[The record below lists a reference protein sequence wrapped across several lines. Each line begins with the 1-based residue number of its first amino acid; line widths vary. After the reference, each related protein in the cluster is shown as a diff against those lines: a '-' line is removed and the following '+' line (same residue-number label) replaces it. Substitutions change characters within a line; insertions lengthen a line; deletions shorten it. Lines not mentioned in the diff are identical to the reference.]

1 MYLKLIVIELKS
13 TMDQK
18 YKKIVMKFGG
28 TSMADMDCI
37 SKVADHIERELSNGT
52 LIAVVVSAMAGETD
66 RLISLADQAGNNM
79 QQSERD
85 VIISTGE
92 QVSSAMLSM
101 ILNRRNIDAKSIL
114 GWQIPL
120 ITKGLHGSARIS
132 NVKSNYLENL
142 MKNGIV
148 PIIAGFQGISEE
160 NRVTTLGR
168 GGSDT
173 TAVAIACGIH
183 ADLCDIYTDV
193 DGVYTSD
200 PRIIPEAQKMKHIS
214 FEEMLEMASQG
225 AKVLQTRSV
234 ELAMSYNMPIRVRS
248 TFSENDFENATNSTN
263 IGTVVTNE
271 DGILE
276 DKVVSG
282 IAYSKSEAKVTIQ
295 QLEDKPGVAAEIFG
309 NLADNGIN
317 VDMIVQ
323 NISADGM
330 HTDLTFTVQETD
342 LSSAKLVIESLSNTI
357 KYVKLEESKDIAKL
371 SIIGVGMRSHAGV
384 AAQMFSVLAEN
395 GINIQAI
402 TTSEIKISVLIELKH
417 IEKAMKALH
426 SAYKL
431 DQN

>member
-1 MYLKLIVIELKS
+1 MIELKS

-28 TSMADMDCI
+28 TSMADIDCVY
-37 SKVADHIERELSNGT
+37 KVADHIERELSNGK
-52 LIAVVVSAMAGETD
+52 LVAVVVSAMAGETD
-66 RLISLADQAGNNM
+66 RLIGLADQVGNIEL
-79 QQSERD
+79 QSERD
-85 VIISTGE
+85 VIISSGE
-92 QVSSAMLSM
+92 QVSSAILSM
-101 ILNRRNIDAKSIL
+101 TLNKRNIPARSIQ

-120 ITKGLHGSARIS
+120 ITNSMHGSARIS
-132 NVKSNYLENL
+132 DIKSSHLEKL
-142 MKNGIV
+142 MEKGIV

-168 GGSDT
+168 CGSDT
-173 TAVAIACGIH
+173 TAVAIACSID

-200 PRIIPEAQKMKHIS
+200 PRIIPDAQKLKLVS

-234 ELAMSYNMPIRVRS
+234 ELAMSYNMPVRVRS
-248 TFSENDFENATNSTN
+248 TFSENDFENVKNGTN
-263 IGTVVTNE
+263 IGTIVTNE
-271 DGILE
+271 EKILE

-295 QLEDKPGVAAEIFG
+295 KLEDKPGIAAEIFG
-309 NLADNGIN
+309 SLANDGIN

-323 NISADGM
+323 NISADGK

-342 LSSAKLVIESLSNTI
+342 LRAAKLVIEGLSDSI
-357 KYVKLEESKDIAKL
+357 KYAKLEDSKDIAKV

-384 AAQMFSVLAEN
+384 AAQMFSILAEK

-402 TTSEIKISVLIELKH
+402 TTSEIKVSVLIELDH
-417 IEKAMKALH
+417 IEKAMRALH
-426 SAYKL
+426 SAYEL

>member
-1 MYLKLIVIELKS
+1 
-13 TMDQK
+13 MDQNC
-18 YKKIVMKFGG
+18 KKIVMKFGG
-28 TSMADMDCI
+28 TSMADFDCM
-37 SKVADHIERELSNGT
+37 SKVADHIERELSAG
-52 LIAVVVSAMAGETD
+52 LKLAVVVSAMAGETD
-66 RLISLADQAGNNM
+66 RLISLADQVGSNTE
-79 QQSERD
+79 QSEKD
-85 VIISTGE
+85 VIISSGE
-92 QVSSAMLSM
+92 QVSSAILSM
-101 ILNRRNIDAKSIL
+101 ILNRRNINAKSIQ

-120 ITKGLHGSARIS
+120 ITIGMHGSARI
-132 NVKSNYLENL
+132 NDVKSDYLDKLIED
-142 MKNGIV
+142 GVV
-148 PIIAGFQGISEE
+148 PIIAGFQGISQE

-173 TAVAIACGIH
+173 TAVAIACAIN

-200 PRIIPEAQKMKHIS
+200 PRVIPKAQKLNIIS

-248 TFSENDFENATNSTN
+248 TFSENNFENVENSTN
-263 IGTVVTNE
+263 IGTIVTNE
-271 DGILE
+271 ERILE

-282 IAYSKSEAKVTIQ
+282 IAYSKNEAKVTIQ

-309 NLADNGIN
+309 NLADSGIN

-330 HTDLTFTVQETD
+330 HTDLTFTVQESD
-342 LSSAKLVIESLSNTI
+342 LNAARLVIDNLGDKV
-357 KYVKLEESKDIAKL
+357 KYEKLEESKEIAKV

-384 AAQMFSVLAEN
+384 AAQMFSILAEK

-402 TTSEIKISVLIELKH
+402 TTSEIKVSVLIDLRQ
-417 IEKAMKALH
+417 IEKAMRALH
-426 SAYKL
+426 SVYGL

>member
-1 MYLKLIVIELKS
+1 
-13 TMDQK
+13 
-18 YKKIVMKFGG
+18 
-28 TSMADMDCI
+28 MADFDCM
-37 SKVADHIERELSNGT
+37 SKVADHIERELSAG
-52 LIAVVVSAMAGETD
+52 LKLAVVVSAMAGETD
-66 RLISLADQAGNNM
+66 RLISLADQVGSNTK
-79 QQSERD
+79 QSEKD
-85 VIISTGE
+85 VIISSGE
-92 QVSSAMLSM
+92 QVSSAILSM
-101 ILNRRNIDAKSIL
+101 ILNKRNINAKSIQ

-120 ITKGLHGSARIS
+120 ITIGMHGSARI
-132 NVKSNYLENL
+132 NDVKSDYLDKLIED
-142 MKNGIV
+142 GVV
-148 PIIAGFQGISEE
+148 PIIAGFQGISQE

-173 TAVAIACGIH
+173 TAVAIACAIN

-200 PRIIPEAQKMKHIS
+200 PRVIPKAQKLNIIS

-248 TFSENDFENATNSTN
+248 TFSENNFENVENSTN
-263 IGTVVTNE
+263 IGTIVTNE
-271 DGILE
+271 ERILE

-282 IAYSKSEAKVTIQ
+282 IAYSKNEAKVTIQ

-309 NLADNGIN
+309 NLADSGIN

-330 HTDLTFTVQETD
+330 HTDLTFTVQESD
-342 LSSAKLVIESLSNTI
+342 LNAARLVIDNLGDKV
-357 KYVKLEESKDIAKL
+357 KYAKLEESKEIAKV

-384 AAQMFSVLAEN
+384 AAQMFSILAEK

-402 TTSEIKISVLIELKH
+402 TTSEIKVSVLIELRQ
-417 IEKAMKALH
+417 IEKAMRALH
-426 SAYKL
+426 SVYGL

>member
-1 MYLKLIVIELKS
+1 
-13 TMDQK
+13 MDQNC
-18 YKKIVMKFGG
+18 KKIVMKFGG
-28 TSMADMDCI
+28 TSMADFDCM
-37 SKVADHIERELSNGT
+37 SKVADHIERELSAG
-52 LIAVVVSAMAGETD
+52 LKLAVVVSAMAGETD
-66 RLISLADQAGNNM
+66 RLISLADQVGSNTK
-79 QQSERD
+79 QSEKD
-85 VIISTGE
+85 VIISSGE
-92 QVSSAMLSM
+92 QVSSAILSM
-101 ILNRRNIDAKSIL
+101 ILNKRNINAKSIQ

-120 ITKGLHGSARIS
+120 ITIGMHGSARI
-132 NVKSNYLENL
+132 NDVKSDYLDKLIED
-142 MKNGIV
+142 GVV
-148 PIIAGFQGISEE
+148 PIIAGFQGISQE

-173 TAVAIACGIH
+173 TAVAIACAIN

-200 PRIIPEAQKMKHIS
+200 PRVIPKAQKLDIIS

-248 TFSENDFENATNSTN
+248 TFSENNFENVENSTN
-263 IGTVVTNE
+263 IGTIVTNE
-271 DGILE
+271 ERILE

-282 IAYSKSEAKVTIQ
+282 IAYSKNEAKVTIQ

-309 NLADNGIN
+309 NLADSGIN

-330 HTDLTFTVQETD
+330 HTDLTFTVQESD
-342 LSSAKLVIESLSNTI
+342 LNAARLVIDNLGDKV
-357 KYVKLEESKDIAKL
+357 KYAKLEESKEIAKV

-384 AAQMFSVLAEN
+384 AAQMFSILAEK

-402 TTSEIKISVLIELKH
+402 TTSEIKVSVLIELRQ
-417 IEKAMKALH
+417 IEKAMRALH
-426 SAYKL
+426 SVYGL

>member
-1 MYLKLIVIELKS
+1 
-13 TMDQK
+13 MDQNC
-18 YKKIVMKFGG
+18 KKIVMKFGG
-28 TSMADMDCI
+28 TSMADFDCM
-37 SKVADHIERELSNGT
+37 SKVADHIERELSAG
-52 LIAVVVSAMAGETD
+52 LKLAVVVSAMAGETD
-66 RLISLADQAGNNM
+66 RLISLADQVGSNTK
-79 QQSERD
+79 QSEKD
-85 VIISTGE
+85 VIISSGE
-92 QVSSAMLSM
+92 QVSSAILSM
-101 ILNRRNIDAKSIL
+101 ILNKRNINAKSIQ

-120 ITKGLHGSARIS
+120 ITIGMHGSARI
-132 NVKSNYLENL
+132 NDVKSDYLDKLIED
-142 MKNGIV
+142 GVV
-148 PIIAGFQGISEE
+148 PIIAGFQGISQE

-173 TAVAIACGIH
+173 TAVAIACAIN

-200 PRIIPEAQKMKHIS
+200 PRVIPKAQKLNIIS

-248 TFSENDFENATNSTN
+248 TFSENNFENVENSTN
-263 IGTVVTNE
+263 IGTIVTNE
-271 DGILE
+271 ERILE

-282 IAYSKSEAKVTIQ
+282 IAYSKNEAKVTIQ

-309 NLADNGIN
+309 NLADSGIN

-330 HTDLTFTVQETD
+330 HTDLTFTVQESD
-342 LSSAKLVIESLSNTI
+342 LSAARLVIDNLGDKV
-357 KYVKLEESKDIAKL
+357 KYAKLEESKEIAKV

-384 AAQMFSVLAEN
+384 AAQMFSILAEK

-402 TTSEIKISVLIELKH
+402 TTSEIKVSVLIDLRQ
-417 IEKAMKALH
+417 IEKAMRALH
-426 SAYKL
+426 SVYGL

>member
-1 MYLKLIVIELKS
+1 
-13 TMDQK
+13 MDQNC
-18 YKKIVMKFGG
+18 KKIVMKFGG
-28 TSMADMDCI
+28 TSMADFDCM
-37 SKVADHIERELSNGT
+37 SKVADHIERELSAG
-52 LIAVVVSAMAGETD
+52 LKLAVVVSAMAGETD
-66 RLISLADQAGNNM
+66 RLISLADQVGSNTK
-79 QQSERD
+79 QSEKD
-85 VIISTGE
+85 VIISSGE
-92 QVSSAMLSM
+92 QVSSAILSM
-101 ILNRRNIDAKSIL
+101 ILNKRKINAKSIQ

-120 ITKGLHGSARIS
+120 ITIGMHGSARI
-132 NVKSNYLENL
+132 NDVKSDYLDKLIED
-142 MKNGIV
+142 GVV
-148 PIIAGFQGISEE
+148 PIIAGFQGISQE

-173 TAVAIACGIH
+173 TAVAIACAIN

-200 PRIIPEAQKMKHIS
+200 PRVIPKAQKLDIIS

-248 TFSENDFENATNSTN
+248 TFSENNFENVENSTN
-263 IGTVVTNE
+263 IGTIVTNE
-271 DGILE
+271 ERILE

-282 IAYSKSEAKVTIQ
+282 IAYSKNEAKVTIQ

-309 NLADNGIN
+309 NLADSGIN

-330 HTDLTFTVQETD
+330 HTDLTFTVQESD
-342 LSSAKLVIESLSNTI
+342 LNAARLVIDNLGDKV
-357 KYVKLEESKDIAKL
+357 KYAKLEESKEIAKV

-384 AAQMFSVLAEN
+384 AAQMFSILAEK

-402 TTSEIKISVLIELKH
+402 TTSEIKVSVLIELRQ
-417 IEKAMKALH
+417 IEKAMRALH
-426 SAYKL
+426 SVYGL

>member
-1 MYLKLIVIELKS
+1 
-13 TMDQK
+13 MDQN

-28 TSMADMDCI
+28 TSMADFDCM
-37 SKVADHIERELSNGT
+37 SKVADHIERELSAG
-52 LIAVVVSAMAGETD
+52 LKLAVVVSAMAGETD
-66 RLISLADQAGNNM
+66 RLISLADQVGSDTK
-79 QQSERD
+79 QSEKD
-85 VIISTGE
+85 VIISSGE
-92 QVSSAMLSM
+92 QVSSAILSM
-101 ILNRRNIDAKSIL
+101 ILNRRNINAKSIQ

-120 ITKGLHGSARIS
+120 ITIGMHGSARI
-132 NVKSNYLENL
+132 NDVKSDYLDKLIED
-142 MKNGIV
+142 GVV
-148 PIIAGFQGISEE
+148 PIIAGFQGISQE

-173 TAVAIACGIH
+173 TAVAIACAIN

-200 PRIIPEAQKMKHIS
+200 PRVIPKAQKLNIIS

-248 TFSENDFENATNSTN
+248 TFGENNFENVKNSTN
-263 IGTVVTNE
+263 IGTIVTNE
-271 DGILE
+271 ERILE

-282 IAYSKSEAKVTIQ
+282 IAYSKNEAKVTIQ

-309 NLADNGIN
+309 NLADSGIN

-330 HTDLTFTVQETD
+330 HTDLTFTVQESD
-342 LSSAKLVIESLSNTI
+342 LNAARLVIDNLGDKV
-357 KYVKLEESKDIAKL
+357 KYAKLEESKEIAKV

-384 AAQMFSVLAEN
+384 AAQMFSILAEK

-402 TTSEIKISVLIELKH
+402 TTSEIKVSVLIELRQ
-417 IEKAMKALH
+417 IEKAMRALH
-426 SAYKL
+426 SVYGL

>member
-1 MYLKLIVIELKS
+1 
-13 TMDQK
+13 MDQNC
-18 YKKIVMKFGG
+18 KKIVMKFGG
-28 TSMADMDCI
+28 TSMADFDCM
-37 SKVADHIERELSNGT
+37 SKVADHIERELSAG
-52 LIAVVVSAMAGETD
+52 LKLAVVVSAMAGETD
-66 RLISLADQAGNNM
+66 RLISLADQVGSNTE
-79 QQSERD
+79 QSEKD
-85 VIISTGE
+85 VIISSGE
-92 QVSSAMLSM
+92 QVSSAILSM
-101 ILNRRNIDAKSIL
+101 ILNKRNINAKSIQ

-120 ITKGLHGSARIS
+120 ITIGMHGSARI
-132 NVKSNYLENL
+132 NDVKSDYLDKLIED
-142 MKNGIV
+142 GVV
-148 PIIAGFQGISEE
+148 PIIAGFQGISQE

-173 TAVAIACGIH
+173 TAVAIACAIN

-200 PRIIPEAQKMKHIS
+200 PRVISKAQKLNIIS

-248 TFSENDFENATNSTN
+248 TFSENNFENVENSTN
-263 IGTVVTNE
+263 IGTIVTNE
-271 DGILE
+271 ERILE

-282 IAYSKSEAKVTIQ
+282 IAYSKNEAKVTIQ

-309 NLADNGIN
+309 NLADSGIN

-330 HTDLTFTVQETD
+330 HTDLTFTVQESD
-342 LSSAKLVIESLSNTI
+342 LNAARLVIDNLGDKV
-357 KYVKLEESKDIAKL
+357 KYAKLEESKEIAKV

-384 AAQMFSVLAEN
+384 AAQMFSILAEK

-402 TTSEIKISVLIELKH
+402 TTSEIKVSVLIELRQ
-417 IEKAMKALH
+417 IEKAMRALH
-426 SAYKL
+426 SVYGL

>member
-1 MYLKLIVIELKS
+1 
-13 TMDQK
+13 MDQN

-28 TSMADMDCI
+28 TSMADFDCI
-37 SKVADHIERELSNGT
+37 SKVADHIERELSAG
-52 LIAVVVSAMAGETD
+52 LKLAVVVSAMAGETD
-66 RLISLADQAGNNM
+66 RLISLADQVGSNTE
-79 QQSERD
+79 QSEKD
-85 VIISTGE
+85 VIISSGE
-92 QVSSAMLSM
+92 QVSSAILSM
-101 ILNRRNIDAKSIL
+101 ILNRRNINAKSIQ

-120 ITKGLHGSARIS
+120 ITIGMHGSARI
-132 NVKSNYLENL
+132 NDVKSDYLDKLIED
-142 MKNGIV
+142 GVV
-148 PIIAGFQGISEE
+148 PIIAGFQGISQE

-173 TAVAIACGIH
+173 TAVAIACAIN

-200 PRIIPEAQKMKHIS
+200 PRVIPKAQKLNIIS

-248 TFSENDFENATNSTN
+248 TFSENNFENVENSTN
-263 IGTVVTNE
+263 IGTIVTNE
-271 DGILE
+271 ERILE

-282 IAYSKSEAKVTIQ
+282 IAYSKNEAKVTIQ

-330 HTDLTFTVQETD
+330 HTDLTFTVQESD
-342 LSSAKLVIESLSNTI
+342 LNAARLVIDNLGDKV
-357 KYVKLEESKDIAKL
+357 KYAKLEESKEIAKV

-384 AAQMFSVLAEN
+384 AAQMFSILAEK

-402 TTSEIKISVLIELKH
+402 TTSEIKVSVLIELRQ
-417 IEKAMKALH
+417 IEKAMRALH
-426 SAYKL
+426 SVYGL

>member
-1 MYLKLIVIELKS
+1 
-13 TMDQK
+13 MDQNC
-18 YKKIVMKFGG
+18 KKIVMKFGG
-28 TSMADMDCI
+28 TSMADFDCM
-37 SKVADHIERELSNGT
+37 SKVADHIERELSAG
-52 LIAVVVSAMAGETD
+52 LKLAVVVSAMAGETD
-66 RLISLADQAGNNM
+66 RLISLADQVGSNTK
-79 QQSERD
+79 QSEKD
-85 VIISTGE
+85 VIISSGE
-92 QVSSAMLSM
+92 QVSSAILSM
-101 ILNRRNIDAKSIL
+101 ILNRRNINAKSIQ

-120 ITKGLHGSARIS
+120 ITIGMHGSARI
-132 NVKSNYLENL
+132 NDVKSDYLDKLIE
-142 MKNGIV
+142 GGVV
-148 PIIAGFQGISEE
+148 PIIAGFQGISQE
-160 NRVTTLGR
+160 NRVPTLGR

-173 TAVAIACGIH
+173 TAVAIACAIN

-200 PRIIPEAQKMKHIS
+200 PRVIPKAQKLNIIS

-248 TFSENDFENATNSTN
+248 TFSENNFENVENSTN
-263 IGTVVTNE
+263 IGTIVTNE
-271 DGILE
+271 ERILE

-282 IAYSKSEAKVTIQ
+282 IAYSKNEAKVTIQ

-309 NLADNGIN
+309 NLADSGIN

-330 HTDLTFTVQETD
+330 HTDLTFTVQESD
-342 LSSAKLVIESLSNTI
+342 LNAARLVIDNLGDKV
-357 KYVKLEESKDIAKL
+357 KYAKLEESKEIAKV

-384 AAQMFSVLAEN
+384 AAQMFSILAEK

-402 TTSEIKISVLIELKH
+402 TTSEIKVSVLIEVRQ
-417 IEKAMKALH
+417 IEKAMRALH
-426 SAYKL
+426 SVYGL

>member
-1 MYLKLIVIELKS
+1 
-13 TMDQK
+13 MDQNC
-18 YKKIVMKFGG
+18 KKIVMKFGG
-28 TSMADMDCI
+28 TSMADFDCM
-37 SKVADHIERELSNGT
+37 SKVADHIERELSAG
-52 LIAVVVSAMAGETD
+52 LKLAVVVSAMAGETD
-66 RLISLADQAGNNM
+66 RLISLADQVGSNTK
-79 QQSERD
+79 QSEKD
-85 VIISTGE
+85 VIISSGE
-92 QVSSAMLSM
+92 QVSSAILSM
-101 ILNRRNIDAKSIL
+101 ILNKRKINAKSIQ

-120 ITKGLHGSARIS
+120 ITIGMHGSARI
-132 NVKSNYLENL
+132 NDVKSDYLDKLIED
-142 MKNGIV
+142 GVV
-148 PIIAGFQGISEE
+148 PIIAGFQGISQE

-173 TAVAIACGIH
+173 TAVAIACAIN

-200 PRIIPEAQKMKHIS
+200 PRVIPKAQKLNIIS

-248 TFSENDFENATNSTN
+248 TFSENNFENVENSTN
-263 IGTVVTNE
+263 IGTIVTNE
-271 DGILE
+271 ERILE

-282 IAYSKSEAKVTIQ
+282 IAYSKNEAKVTIQ

-309 NLADNGIN
+309 NLADSGIN

-330 HTDLTFTVQETD
+330 HTDLTFTVQESD
-342 LSSAKLVIESLSNTI
+342 LNAARLVIDNLGDKV
-357 KYVKLEESKDIAKL
+357 KYAKLEESKEIAKV

-384 AAQMFSVLAEN
+384 AAQMFSILAEK

-402 TTSEIKISVLIELKH
+402 TTSEIKVSVLIELRQ
-417 IEKAMKALH
+417 IEKAMRALH
-426 SAYKL
+426 SVYGL

>member
-1 MYLKLIVIELKS
+1 
-13 TMDQK
+13 MDQNC
-18 YKKIVMKFGG
+18 KKIVMKFGG
-28 TSMADMDCI
+28 TSMADFDCM
-37 SKVADHIERELSNGT
+37 SKVADHIERELSAG
-52 LIAVVVSAMAGETD
+52 LKLAVVVSAMAGETD
-66 RLISLADQAGNNM
+66 RLISLADQVGSNTK
-79 QQSERD
+79 QSEKD
-85 VIISTGE
+85 VIISSGE
-92 QVSSAMLSM
+92 QVSSAILSM
-101 ILNRRNIDAKSIL
+101 ILNRRNINAKSIQ

-120 ITKGLHGSARIS
+120 ITIGMHGSARI
-132 NVKSNYLENL
+132 NDVKSDYLDKLIED
-142 MKNGIV
+142 GVV
-148 PIIAGFQGISEE
+148 PIIAGFQGISQE

-173 TAVAIACGIH
+173 TAVAIACAIN

-200 PRIIPEAQKMKHIS
+200 PRVIPKAQKLNIIS

-248 TFSENDFENATNSTN
+248 TFSENNFENVENSTN
-263 IGTVVTNE
+263 IGTIVTNE
-271 DGILE
+271 ERILE

-282 IAYSKSEAKVTIQ
+282 IAYSKNEAKVTIQ

-309 NLADNGIN
+309 NLADSGIN

-330 HTDLTFTVQETD
+330 HTDLTFTVQESD
-342 LSSAKLVIESLSNTI
+342 LNAARLVIDNLGDKV
-357 KYVKLEESKDIAKL
+357 KYAKLEESKEIAKV

-384 AAQMFSVLAEN
+384 AAQMFSILAEKD
-395 GINIQAI
+395 INIQAI
-402 TTSEIKISVLIELKH
+402 TTSEIKVSVLIELRQ
-417 IEKAMKALH
+417 IEKAMRALH
-426 SAYKL
+426 SVYGL

>member
-1 MYLKLIVIELKS
+1 
-13 TMDQK
+13 MDQNC
-18 YKKIVMKFGG
+18 KKIVMKFGG
-28 TSMADMDCI
+28 TSMADFDCM
-37 SKVADHIERELSNGT
+37 SKVADHIERELSAG
-52 LIAVVVSAMAGETD
+52 LKLAVVVSAMAGETD
-66 RLISLADQAGNNM
+66 RLISLADQVGSNTE
-79 QQSERD
+79 QSEKD
-85 VIISTGE
+85 VIISSGE
-92 QVSSAMLSM
+92 QVSSAILSM
-101 ILNRRNIDAKSIL
+101 ILNRRNINAKSIQ

-120 ITKGLHGSARIS
+120 ITIGMHGSARI
-132 NVKSNYLENL
+132 NDVKSDYLDKLIED
-142 MKNGIV
+142 GVV
-148 PIIAGFQGISEE
+148 PIIAGFQGISQE

-173 TAVAIACGIH
+173 TAVAIACAIN

-200 PRIIPEAQKMKHIS
+200 PRVIPKAQKLNIIS

-248 TFSENDFENATNSTN
+248 TFSENNFENVENSTN
-263 IGTVVTNE
+263 IGTIVTNE
-271 DGILE
+271 ERILE

-282 IAYSKSEAKVTIQ
+282 IAYSKNEAKVTIQ

-309 NLADNGIN
+309 NLADSGIN

-330 HTDLTFTVQETD
+330 HTDLTFTVQESD
-342 LSSAKLVIESLSNTI
+342 LNAARLVIDNLGDKI
-357 KYVKLEESKDIAKL
+357 MYAKLEESKEIAKV

-384 AAQMFSVLAEN
+384 AAQMFSILAEK

-402 TTSEIKISVLIELKH
+402 TTSEIKVSVLIELRQ
-417 IEKAMKALH
+417 IEKAMRALH
-426 SAYKL
+426 SVYGL

>member
-1 MYLKLIVIELKS
+1 
-13 TMDQK
+13 MDQK

-28 TSMADMDCI
+28 TSMADMDCVY
-37 SKVADHIERELSNGT
+37 KVADHIEREHSNGK
-52 LIAVVVSAMAGETD
+52 LVAVVVSAMAGETD
-66 RLISLADQAGNNM
+66 RLIGLADQVGNIEL
-79 QQSERD
+79 QSERD
-85 VIISTGE
+85 VIISSGE
-92 QVSSAMLSM
+92 QVSSAILSM
-101 ILNRRNIDAKSIL
+101 TLNKRNIPARSIQ

-120 ITKGLHGSARIS
+120 ITNSMHGSARIS
-132 NVKSNYLENL
+132 DIKSSHLEKL
-142 MKNGIV
+142 MEKGIV

-173 TAVAIACGIH
+173 TAVAIACSID

-200 PRIIPEAQKMKHIS
+200 PRIIPDAQKLKLVS

-234 ELAMSYNMPIRVRS
+234 ELAMSYNMPVRVRS
-248 TFSENDFENATNSTN
+248 TFSENDFENVKNGTN
-263 IGTVVTNE
+263 IGTIVTNE
-271 DGILE
+271 EKILE

-295 QLEDKPGVAAEIFG
+295 KLEDKPGIAAEIFG
-309 NLADNGIN
+309 SLANDGIN

-323 NISADGM
+323 NISADGK

-342 LSSAKLVIESLSNTI
+342 LRAAKLVIEGLSDSI
-357 KYVKLEESKDIAKL
+357 KYVKLEDSKDIAKV

-384 AAQMFSVLAEN
+384 AAQMFSILAEK

-402 TTSEIKISVLIELKH
+402 TTSEIKVSVLIELDH
-417 IEKAMKALH
+417 IEKAMRALH
-426 SAYKL
+426 SAYEL

>member
-1 MYLKLIVIELKS
+1 
-13 TMDQK
+13 
-18 YKKIVMKFGG
+18 
-28 TSMADMDCI
+28 MADFDCM
-37 SKVADHIERELSNGT
+37 SKVADHIERELSAG
-52 LIAVVVSAMAGETD
+52 LKLAVVVSAMAGETD
-66 RLISLADQAGNNM
+66 RLISLADQVGSNTE
-79 QQSERD
+79 QSEKD
-85 VIISTGE
+85 VIISSGE
-92 QVSSAMLSM
+92 QVSSAILSM
-101 ILNRRNIDAKSIL
+101 ILNKRNINAKSIQ

-120 ITKGLHGSARIS
+120 ITIGMHGSARI
-132 NVKSNYLENL
+132 NDVKSDYLDKLIED
-142 MKNGIV
+142 GVV
-148 PIIAGFQGISEE
+148 PIIAGFQGISQE

-173 TAVAIACGIH
+173 TAVAIACAIN

-200 PRIIPEAQKMKHIS
+200 PRVIPKAQKLNIIS

-248 TFSENDFENATNSTN
+248 TFSENNFENVENSTN
-263 IGTVVTNE
+263 IGTIVTNE
-271 DGILE
+271 ERILE

-282 IAYSKSEAKVTIQ
+282 IAYSKNEAKVTIQ

-309 NLADNGIN
+309 NLADSGIN

-330 HTDLTFTVQETD
+330 HTDLTFTVQESD
-342 LSSAKLVIESLSNTI
+342 LNAARLVIDNLGDKV
-357 KYVKLEESKDIAKL
+357 KYAKLEESKEIAKV

-384 AAQMFSVLAEN
+384 AAQMFSILAEK

-402 TTSEIKISVLIELKH
+402 TTSEIKVSVLIELRQ
-417 IEKAMKALH
+417 IEKAMRALH
-426 SAYKL
+426 SVYGL

>member
-1 MYLKLIVIELKS
+1 
-13 TMDQK
+13 MDQNC
-18 YKKIVMKFGG
+18 KKIVMKFGG
-28 TSMADMDCI
+28 TSMADFDCM
-37 SKVADHIERELSNGT
+37 SKVADHIERELSAG
-52 LIAVVVSAMAGETD
+52 LKLAVVVSAMAGETD
-66 RLISLADQAGNNM
+66 RLISLADQVGSNTK
-79 QQSERD
+79 QSEKD
-85 VIISTGE
+85 VIISSGE
-92 QVSSAMLSM
+92 QVSSAILSM
-101 ILNRRNIDAKSIL
+101 ILNKRNINAKSIQ

-120 ITKGLHGSARIS
+120 ITIGMHGSARIS
-132 NVKSNYLENL
+132 DVKSDYLDKLIED
-142 MKNGIV
+142 GVV
-148 PIIAGFQGISEE
+148 PIIAGFQGISQE
-160 NRVTTLGR
+160 NRITTLGR

-173 TAVAIACGIH
+173 TAVAIACAIN

-200 PRIIPEAQKMKHIS
+200 PRVIPKAQKLNIIS

-248 TFSENDFENATNSTN
+248 TFSENNFENVENSTN
-263 IGTVVTNE
+263 IGTIVTNE
-271 DGILE
+271 ERILE

-282 IAYSKSEAKVTIQ
+282 IAYSKNEAKVTIQ

-330 HTDLTFTVQETD
+330 HTDLTFTVQESD
-342 LSSAKLVIESLSNTI
+342 LNAARLVIDNLGDKV
-357 KYVKLEESKDIAKL
+357 KYAKLEESKEIAKV

-384 AAQMFSVLAEN
+384 AAQMFSILAEK

-402 TTSEIKISVLIELKH
+402 TTSEIKVSVLIDLRQ
-417 IEKAMKALH
+417 IEKAMRALH
-426 SAYKL
+426 SVYGL

>member
-1 MYLKLIVIELKS
+1 MIELKS

-28 TSMADMDCI
+28 TSMADMDCVY
-37 SKVADHIERELSNGT
+37 KVADHIERELSNGK
-52 LIAVVVSAMAGETD
+52 LVAVVVSAMAGETD
-66 RLISLADQAGNNM
+66 RLIGLADQVGNIEL
-79 QQSERD
+79 QSERD
-85 VIISTGE
+85 VIISSGE
-92 QVSSAMLSM
+92 QVSSAILSM
-101 ILNRRNIDAKSIL
+101 TLNKRNIPARSIQ

-120 ITKGLHGSARIS
+120 ITNSMHGSARIS
-132 NVKSNYLENL
+132 DIKSSHLEKL
-142 MKNGIV
+142 MEKGIV

-173 TAVAIACGIH
+173 TAVAIACSID

-200 PRIIPEAQKMKHIS
+200 PRIIPDAQKLKLVS

-234 ELAMSYNMPIRVRS
+234 ELAMSYNMPVRVRS
-248 TFSENDFENATNSTN
+248 TFSENDFENVKNGTN
-263 IGTVVTNE
+263 IGTIVTNE
-271 DGILE
+271 EKILE

-295 QLEDKPGVAAEIFG
+295 KLEDKPGVAAEIFG
-309 NLADNGIN
+309 SLANDGIN

-323 NISADGM
+323 NISADGK

-342 LSSAKLVIESLSNTI
+342 LRAAKLVIEGLSDSI
-357 KYVKLEESKDIAKL
+357 KYAKLEDSKDIAKV

-384 AAQMFSVLAEN
+384 AAQMFSILAEK

-402 TTSEIKISVLIELKH
+402 TTSEIKVSVLIELDH
-417 IEKAMKALH
+417 IEKAMRALH
-426 SAYKL
+426 SAYEL

>member
-1 MYLKLIVIELKS
+1 
-13 TMDQK
+13 MDQNC
-18 YKKIVMKFGG
+18 KKIVMKFGG
-28 TSMADMDCI
+28 TSMADFDCM
-37 SKVADHIERELSNGT
+37 SKVADHIERELSAG
-52 LIAVVVSAMAGETD
+52 LKLAVVVSAMAGETD
-66 RLISLADQAGNNM
+66 RLISLADQVGSNTK
-79 QQSERD
+79 QSEKD
-85 VIISTGE
+85 VIISSGE
-92 QVSSAMLSM
+92 QVSSAILSM
-101 ILNRRNIDAKSIL
+101 ILNKRNINAKSIQ

-120 ITKGLHGSARIS
+120 ITIGMHGSARI
-132 NVKSNYLENL
+132 NDVKSDYLDKLIED
-142 MKNGIV
+142 GVV
-148 PIIAGFQGISEE
+148 PIIAGFQGISQE

-173 TAVAIACGIH
+173 TAVAIACAIN

-200 PRIIPEAQKMKHIS
+200 PRVISKAQKLNIIS

-248 TFSENDFENATNSTN
+248 TFSENNFENVENSTN
-263 IGTVVTNE
+263 IGTIVTNE
-271 DGILE
+271 ERILE

-282 IAYSKSEAKVTIQ
+282 IAYSKNEAKVTIQ

-330 HTDLTFTVQETD
+330 HTDLTFTVQESD
-342 LSSAKLVIESLSNTI
+342 LNAARLVIDNLGDKV
-357 KYVKLEESKDIAKL
+357 KYAKLEESKEIAKV

-384 AAQMFSVLAEN
+384 AAQMFSILAEK

-402 TTSEIKISVLIELKH
+402 TTSEIKVSVLIELRQ
-417 IEKAMKALH
+417 IEKAMRALH
-426 SAYKL
+426 SVYGL

>member
-1 MYLKLIVIELKS
+1 
-13 TMDQK
+13 MDQNC
-18 YKKIVMKFGG
+18 KKIVMKFGG
-28 TSMADMDCI
+28 TSMADFDCM
-37 SKVADHIERELSNGT
+37 SKVADHIERELSAG
-52 LIAVVVSAMAGETD
+52 LKLAVVVSAMAGETD
-66 RLISLADQAGNNM
+66 RLISLADQVGSNTK
-79 QQSERD
+79 QSEKD
-85 VIISTGE
+85 VIISSGE
-92 QVSSAMLSM
+92 QVSSAILSM
-101 ILNRRNIDAKSIL
+101 ILNKRNINAKSIQ

-120 ITKGLHGSARIS
+120 ITIGMHGSARI
-132 NVKSNYLENL
+132 NDVKSDYLDKLIED
-142 MKNGIV
+142 GVV
-148 PIIAGFQGISEE
+148 PIIAGFQGISQE

-173 TAVAIACGIH
+173 TAVAIACAIN

-200 PRIIPEAQKMKHIS
+200 PRVIPKAQKLNIIS

-248 TFSENDFENATNSTN
+248 TFSENNFENVENSTN
-263 IGTVVTNE
+263 IGTIVTNE
-271 DGILE
+271 ERILE

-282 IAYSKSEAKVTIQ
+282 IAYSKNEAKVTIQ

-309 NLADNGIN
+309 NLADSGIN

-330 HTDLTFTVQETD
+330 HTDLTFTVQESD
-342 LSSAKLVIESLSNTI
+342 LNAARLVIDNLGDKV
-357 KYVKLEESKDIAKL
+357 KYAKLEESKEIAKV

-384 AAQMFSVLAEN
+384 AAQMFSILAEKD
-395 GINIQAI
+395 INIQAI
-402 TTSEIKISVLIELKH
+402 TTSEIKVSVLIELRQ
-417 IEKAMKALH
+417 IEKAMRALH
-426 SAYKL
+426 SVYGL

>member
-1 MYLKLIVIELKS
+1 
-13 TMDQK
+13 MDQNC
-18 YKKIVMKFGG
+18 KKIVMKFGG
-28 TSMADMDCI
+28 TSMADFDCM
-37 SKVADHIERELSNGT
+37 SKVADHIERELSAG
-52 LIAVVVSAMAGETD
+52 LKLAVVVSAMAGETD
-66 RLISLADQAGNNM
+66 RLISLADQVGSNTK
-79 QQSERD
+79 QSEKD
-85 VIISTGE
+85 VIISSGE
-92 QVSSAMLSM
+92 QVSSAILSM
-101 ILNRRNIDAKSIL
+101 ILNKRNINAKSIQ

-120 ITKGLHGSARIS
+120 ITIGMHGSARI
-132 NVKSNYLENL
+132 NDVKSDYLDKLIED
-142 MKNGIV
+142 GVV
-148 PIIAGFQGISEE
+148 PIIAGFQGISQE
-160 NRVTTLGR
+160 NRITTLGR

-173 TAVAIACGIH
+173 TAVAIACAIN

-200 PRIIPEAQKMKHIS
+200 PRVIPKAQKLNIIS

-248 TFSENDFENATNSTN
+248 TFSENNFENVENSTN
-263 IGTVVTNE
+263 IGTIVTNE
-271 DGILE
+271 ERILE

-282 IAYSKSEAKVTIQ
+282 IAYSKNEAKVTIQ

-309 NLADNGIN
+309 NLADSGIN

-330 HTDLTFTVQETD
+330 HTDLTFTVQESD
-342 LSSAKLVIESLSNTI
+342 LSAARLVIDNLGDKV
-357 KYVKLEESKDIAKL
+357 KYAKLEESKEIAKV

-384 AAQMFSVLAEN
+384 AAQMFSILAEK

-402 TTSEIKISVLIELKH
+402 TTSEIKVSVLIDLRQ
-417 IEKAMKALH
+417 IEKAMRALH
-426 SAYKL
+426 SVYGL

>member
-1 MYLKLIVIELKS
+1 
-13 TMDQK
+13 MDQNC
-18 YKKIVMKFGG
+18 KKIVMKFGG
-28 TSMADMDCI
+28 TSMADFDCM
-37 SKVADHIERELSNGT
+37 SKVADHIERELSAG
-52 LIAVVVSAMAGETD
+52 LKLAVVVSAMAGETD
-66 RLISLADQAGNNM
+66 RLISLADQVGSNTK
-79 QQSERD
+79 QSEKD
-85 VIISTGE
+85 VIISSGE
-92 QVSSAMLSM
+92 QVSSAILSM
-101 ILNRRNIDAKSIL
+101 ILNKRKINAKSIQ

-120 ITKGLHGSARIS
+120 ITIGMHGSARI
-132 NVKSNYLENL
+132 NDVKSDYLDKLIED
-142 MKNGIV
+142 GVV
-148 PIIAGFQGISEE
+148 PIIAGFQGISQE

-173 TAVAIACGIH
+173 TAVAIACAIN

-200 PRIIPEAQKMKHIS
+200 PRVIPKAQKLNIIS

-234 ELAMSYNMPIRVRS
+234 ELAMSFNMPIRVRS
-248 TFSENDFENATNSTN
+248 TFSENNFENVENSTN
-263 IGTVVTNE
+263 IGTIVTNE
-271 DGILE
+271 ERILE

-282 IAYSKSEAKVTIQ
+282 IAYSKNEAKVTIQ

-309 NLADNGIN
+309 NLADSGIN

-330 HTDLTFTVQETD
+330 HTDLTFTVQESD
-342 LSSAKLVIESLSNTI
+342 LNAARLVIDNLGDKV
-357 KYVKLEESKDIAKL
+357 KYAKLEESKEIAKV

-384 AAQMFSVLAEN
+384 AAQMFSILAEK

-402 TTSEIKISVLIELKH
+402 TTSEIKVSVLIELRQ
-417 IEKAMKALH
+417 IEKAMRALH
-426 SAYKL
+426 SVYGL

>member
-1 MYLKLIVIELKS
+1 
-13 TMDQK
+13 MDQNC
-18 YKKIVMKFGG
+18 KKIVMKFGG
-28 TSMADMDCI
+28 TSMADFDCM
-37 SKVADHIERELSNGT
+37 SKVADHIERELSAG
-52 LIAVVVSAMAGETD
+52 LKLAVVVSAMAGETD
-66 RLISLADQAGNNM
+66 RLISLADQVGSNTE
-79 QQSERD
+79 QSEKD
-85 VIISTGE
+85 VIISSGE
-92 QVSSAMLSM
+92 QVSSAILSM
-101 ILNRRNIDAKSIL
+101 ILNKRNINAKSIQ

-120 ITKGLHGSARIS
+120 ITIGMHGSARI
-132 NVKSNYLENL
+132 NDVKSDYLDKLIEN
-142 MKNGIV
+142 GVV
-148 PIIAGFQGISEE
+148 PIIAGFQGISQE

-173 TAVAIACGIH
+173 TAVAIACAIN

-200 PRIIPEAQKMKHIS
+200 PRVIPKAQKLNIIS

-248 TFSENDFENATNSTN
+248 TFSENNFENVENSTN
-263 IGTVVTNE
+263 IGTIVTNE
-271 DGILE
+271 DNILE

-282 IAYSKSEAKVTIQ
+282 IAYSKNEAKVTIQ

-309 NLADNGIN
+309 NLADGGIN

-330 HTDLTFTVQETD
+330 HTDLTFTVQESD
-342 LSSAKLVIESLSNTI
+342 LNAARSVIDNLGDKV
-357 KYVKLEESKDIAKL
+357 KYAKLEESKEIAKV

-384 AAQMFSVLAEN
+384 AAQMFSILAEK

-402 TTSEIKISVLIELKH
+402 TTSEIKVSVLIELRQ
-417 IEKAMKALH
+417 IEKAMRALH
-426 SAYKL
+426 SVYGL

>member
-1 MYLKLIVIELKS
+1 
-13 TMDQK
+13 MDQNC
-18 YKKIVMKFGG
+18 KKIVMKFGG
-28 TSMADMDCI
+28 TSMADFDCM
-37 SKVADHIERELSNGT
+37 SKVADHIERELSAG
-52 LIAVVVSAMAGETD
+52 LKLAVVVSAMAGETD
-66 RLISLADQAGNNM
+66 RLISLADQVGSNTE
-79 QQSERD
+79 QSEKD
-85 VIISTGE
+85 VIISSGE
-92 QVSSAMLSM
+92 QVSSAILSM
-101 ILNRRNIDAKSIL
+101 ILNKRNINAKSIQ

-120 ITKGLHGSARIS
+120 ITIGMHGSARI
-132 NVKSNYLENL
+132 NDVKSDYLDKLIED
-142 MKNGIV
+142 GVV
-148 PIIAGFQGISEE
+148 PIIAGFQGISQE

-173 TAVAIACGIH
+173 TAVAIACAIN

-200 PRIIPEAQKMKHIS
+200 PRVIPKAQKLNIIS

-248 TFSENDFENATNSTN
+248 TFSENNFENVENSTN
-263 IGTVVTNE
+263 IGTIVTNE
-271 DGILE
+271 ERILE

-282 IAYSKSEAKVTIQ
+282 IAYSKNEAKVTIQ

-330 HTDLTFTVQETD
+330 HTDLTFTVQESD
-342 LSSAKLVIESLSNTI
+342 LNAARLVIDNLGDKV
-357 KYVKLEESKDIAKL
+357 KYAKLEESKEIAKV

-384 AAQMFSVLAEN
+384 AAQMFSILAEK

-402 TTSEIKISVLIELKH
+402 TTSEIKVSVLIELRQ
-417 IEKAMKALH
+417 IEKAMRALH
-426 SAYKL
+426 SVYGL

>member
-1 MYLKLIVIELKS
+1 
-13 TMDQK
+13 MDQNC
-18 YKKIVMKFGG
+18 KKIVMKFGG
-28 TSMADMDCI
+28 TSMADFDCM
-37 SKVADHIERELSNGT
+37 SKVADHIERELSAG
-52 LIAVVVSAMAGETD
+52 LKLAVVVSAMAGETD
-66 RLISLADQAGNNM
+66 RLISLADQVGSNTK
-79 QQSERD
+79 QSEKD
-85 VIISTGE
+85 VIISSGE
-92 QVSSAMLSM
+92 QVSSAILSM
-101 ILNRRNIDAKSIL
+101 ILNKRNINAKSIQ

-120 ITKGLHGSARIS
+120 ITIGMHGSARI
-132 NVKSNYLENL
+132 NDVKSDYLDKLIED
-142 MKNGIV
+142 GVV
-148 PIIAGFQGISEE
+148 PIIAGFQGISQE

-173 TAVAIACGIH
+173 TAVAIACAIN

-200 PRIIPEAQKMKHIS
+200 PRVISKAQKLNIIS

-248 TFSENDFENATNSTN
+248 TFSENNFENVENSTN
-263 IGTVVTNE
+263 IGTIVTNE
-271 DGILE
+271 ERILE

-282 IAYSKSEAKVTIQ
+282 IAYSKNEAKVTIQ

-330 HTDLTFTVQETD
+330 HTDLTFTVQESD
-342 LSSAKLVIESLSNTI
+342 LNAARLVIDNLGDKV
-357 KYVKLEESKDIAKL
+357 KYAKLEESKEIAKV

-384 AAQMFSVLAEN
+384 AAQMFSILAEKD
-395 GINIQAI
+395 INIQAI
-402 TTSEIKISVLIELKH
+402 TTSEIKVSVLIELRQ
-417 IEKAMKALH
+417 IEKAMRALH
-426 SAYKL
+426 SVYGL

>member
-1 MYLKLIVIELKS
+1 MEKN
-13 TMDQK
+13 

-28 TSMADMDCI
+28 TSMADMSCI
-37 SKVADHIERELSNGT
+37 SRVADHIERELKNGLT
-52 LIAVVVSAMAGETD
+52 IVVVVSAMAGETD
-66 RLISLADQAGNNM
+66 RLIKLADQVGDNLE
-79 QQSERD
+79 QSERD
-85 VIISTGE
+85 VIISSGE
-92 QVSSAMLSM
+92 QVSSAILSM
-101 ILNRRNIDAKSIL
+101 ILNKRNIKAKSIQ

-120 ITKGLHGSARIS
+120 VTTSMHGSARI
-132 NVKSNYLENL
+132 NDIKSDYLDELMEN
-142 MKNGIV
+142 GV
-148 PIIAGFQGISEE
+148 TPIIAGFQGISEE
-160 NRVTTLGR
+160 KRVTTLGR

-173 TAVAIACGIH
+173 TAVAIACSIN

-200 PRIIPEAQKMKHIS
+200 PRIIPKARKLTLVS

-248 TFSENDFENATNSTN
+248 TFNENNFENDKNGTN
-263 IGTVVTNE
+263 IGTIVTNE
-271 DGILE
+271 ERILE

-295 QLEDKPGVAAEIFG
+295 ELEDKPGVAAEIFG
-309 NLADNGIN
+309 NLADDGIN

-342 LSSAKLVIESLSNTI
+342 LSAAKSVIDALGESI
-357 KYVKLEESKDIAKL
+357 KYSKLEESKDIAKV

-384 AAQMFSVLAEN
+384 AAQMFSILATED
-395 GINIQAI
+395 INIQAI
-402 TTSEIKISVLIELKH
+402 TTSEIKVSVLIELQH

-426 SAYKL
+426 SAYGL
-431 DQN
+431 DQK

>member
-1 MYLKLIVIELKS
+1 
-13 TMDQK
+13 MDQN

-28 TSMADMDCI
+28 TSMADFDCM
-37 SKVADHIERELSNGT
+37 SKVADHIERELSAG
-52 LIAVVVSAMAGETD
+52 LKLAVVVSAMAGETD
-66 RLISLADQAGNNM
+66 RLISLADQVGSNTE
-79 QQSERD
+79 QSEKD
-85 VIISTGE
+85 VIISSGE
-92 QVSSAMLSM
+92 QVSSAILSM
-101 ILNRRNIDAKSIL
+101 ILNRRNINAKSIQ

-120 ITKGLHGSARIS
+120 ITIGMHGSARI
-132 NVKSNYLENL
+132 NDVKSDYLDKLIED
-142 MKNGIV
+142 GVV
-148 PIIAGFQGISEE
+148 PIIAGFQGISQE

-173 TAVAIACGIH
+173 TAVAIACAIN

-200 PRIIPEAQKMKHIS
+200 PRVIPKAQKLNIIS

-248 TFSENDFENATNSTN
+248 TFSENNFENVENSTN
-263 IGTVVTNE
+263 IGTIVTNE
-271 DGILE
+271 ERILE

-282 IAYSKSEAKVTIQ
+282 IAYSKNEAKVTIQ

-309 NLADNGIN
+309 NLADSGIN

-330 HTDLTFTVQETD
+330 HTDLTFTVQESD
-342 LSSAKLVIESLSNTI
+342 LNAARLVIDNLGDKV
-357 KYVKLEESKDIAKL
+357 KYAKLEESKEIAKV

-384 AAQMFSVLAEN
+384 AAQMFSILAEK

-402 TTSEIKISVLIELKH
+402 TTSEIKVSVLIELRQ
-417 IEKAMKALH
+417 IEKAMRALH
-426 SAYKL
+426 SVYGL